1 MTKDI
6 ALFDLDGTIALVEH
20 RAHFIESR
28 PKNWHGYFA
37 ACVDDPPNEPVIE
50 ILQALQTAGYEIWI
64 ASGRSDEVRSETE
77 QWLRRQRITW
87 TKLLMRA
94 AGDLRPDDVLKR
106 GWLRNGSIPKERVR
120 MVFDDR
126 DRIVA
131 MWRRHGLVCLQVAPG
146 DF

>member
-6 ALFDLDGTIALVEH
+6 ALFDLDGTLALVEH
-20 RAHFIESR
+20 RFHFIEAR
-28 PKNWHGYFA
+28 PKNWRAYFA
-37 ACVDDPPNEPVIE
+37 ACVDDPPNEPIIAV
-50 ILQALQTAGYEIWI
+50 LQALYAAGYQIWI
-64 ASGRSDEVRSETE
+64 SSGRSDEVRAETE
-77 QWLRRQRITW
+77 QWLRLHNITW
-87 TKLLMRA
+87 TRLLMRA

-106 GWLRNGSIPKERVR
+106 GWLHNGSIPKDRVH

-126 DRIVA
+126 DKVVA